1 MGAGKQLET
10 EQSGICLGFGKG
22 NWWVGEWQSEETG
35 VCQHEIRNELS
46 GCLLLGGNNK
56 TEMLGA
62 ASRQLG
68 AVKSK
73 TRGRGVGHVAAES
86 PRPADQGK
94 DAEKGQAPA
103 LTPESLPTSAP

>member
-1 MGAGKQLET
+1 MGAGKRLET

-56 TEMLGA
+56 TEMLRA

-68 AVKSK
+68 VVKTRPGGEVWGTWRQK
-73 TRGRGVGHVAAES
+73 VRDQLTRGRMQRKVRH
-86 PRPADQGK
+86 Q
-94 DAEKGQAPA
+94 
-103 LTPESLPTSAP
+103 L